1 MINGLLGSRSKA
13 MGFIHLAFEDIRDKG
28 KWQRK
33 RRETREPYEEQK
45 SGAEKEAQRE
55 EKSVLRKRGEEG
67 IILAVRASMG
77 MPTMTVETQILHL

>member
-45 SGAEKEAQRE
+45 SGAEKEHRE
-55 EKSVLRKRGEEG
+55 KKRVFYVKEERKG
-67 IILAVRASMG
+67 
-77 MPTMTVETQILHL
+77 

>member
-45 SGAEKEAQRE
+45 WSKEGSTER
-55 EKSVLRKRGEEG
+55 RKECF
-67 IILAVRASMG
+67 
-77 MPTMTVETQILHL
+77 T